1 MPSAISESLR
11 FELAEDGIAV
21 ACIEPGEIASA
32 IWDKARVQLAEVAD
46 KLDDQQRRRYDRQLD
61 VLHGFVAEGAKR
73 GIPASKVADA
83 VHHALTASRPKH
95 RYLVGPD
102 AKLVGVLT
110 KLPDKV
116 KAQAFALNLKLW
128 ERNGAKLRRG

>member
-1 MPSAISESLR
+1 MGERLKGRVALITGGTSGIGEATV
-11 FELAEDGIAV
+11 EL
-21 ACIEPGEIASA
+21 
-32 IWDKARVQLAEVAD
+32 
-46 KLDDQQRRRYDRQLD
+46 
-61 VLHGFVAEGAKR
+61 FVAEGAKR